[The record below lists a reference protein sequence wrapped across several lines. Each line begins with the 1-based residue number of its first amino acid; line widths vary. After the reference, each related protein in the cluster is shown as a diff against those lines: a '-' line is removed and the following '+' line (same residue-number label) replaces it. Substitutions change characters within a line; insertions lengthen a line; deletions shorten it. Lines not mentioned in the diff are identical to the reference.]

1 MTQISNLFR
10 MPQMDGA
17 APSEATGLANSTF
30 MLGMEFELEEVGM
43 EDDDVV
49 EAPSGYDVHSDASL
63 RRGLEYVFDEP
74 AAGDQILQRIGAMA
88 DFLHDRDYSTS
99 ERTSTHIHLNMR
111 DQGATVEKAR
121 CMFGLVYLIEPAIF
135 RFADENRKW
144 CGYCQPLTD
153 MPQQRIGDIIS
164 GQDDLFLSGANGQQ
178 HTDKYFGLNLK
189 SLSRHGTIEFR
200 YFPGWSGYEDALA
213 WVNLVMEIREAVTC
227 FSSLADMLSVASSAP
242 ALRAI
247 LAEAMPKSYA
257 ALSGLVEDVEI
268 ERRAGFLTALR
279 EVHLIQP
286 PSIPSRLSSV
296 QAGSTMAALL
306 STLTNINVSSGTRA
320 AAALADVIS
329 SGALDSGMIEDLRQV
344 ISTTTNS
351 EFIRLFEDAVQ
362 QSLV

>member
-10 MPQMDGA
+10 MSSSGTV
-17 APSEATGLANSTF
+17 APSEAEGLVNSTY
-30 MLGMEFELEEVGM
+30 MVGMEFELEDVGRGGEGEIEV
-43 EDDDVV
+43 
-49 EAPSGYDVHSDASL
+49 PNGYDVHSDASL
-63 RRGLEYVFDEP
+63 RNGLEFVFDGP
-74 AAGDQILQRIGAMA
+74 AYGSGVLRRINSMS
-88 DFLHDRDYSTS
+88 DFLEDRNYSTS

-111 DQGATVEKAR
+111 DMAATVEKAR

-164 GQDDLFLSGANGQQ
+164 GEDDLFLSGAQGQQ
-178 HTDKYFGLNLK
+178 HNDKYFGFNLK

-200 YFPGWSGYEDALA
+200 YFPGWSGSEDALS

-227 FSSLADMLSVASSAP
+227 FNDLPDMLSVASNAQ

-257 ALSGLVEDVEI
+257 RLAGLVEDVEI
-268 ERRAGFLTALR
+268 ERRAGFLAALR

-286 PSIPSRLSSV
+286 PSVPSRLSSV
-296 QAGSTMAALL
+296 QADSTMAALL
-306 STLTNINVSSGTRA
+306 AAITDVNVSRDSRA
-320 AAALADVIS
+320 VAALTDIIS
-329 SGALDSGMIEDLRQV
+329 SGALDNDLLGDLRQV
-344 ISTTTNS
+344 LSATTSS
-351 EFIRLFEDAVQ
+351 EFVRMFEEAVR
-362 QSLV
+362 QSR